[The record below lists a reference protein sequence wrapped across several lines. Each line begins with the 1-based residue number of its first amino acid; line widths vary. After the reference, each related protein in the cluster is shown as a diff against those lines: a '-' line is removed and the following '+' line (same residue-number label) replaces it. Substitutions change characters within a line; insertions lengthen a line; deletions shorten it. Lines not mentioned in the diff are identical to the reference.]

1 MIVGVGPAGTL
12 SPCPLPKKVGETVGR
27 TLFLGNNH
35 EPVANQPIDRQYPS
49 WALDDG
55 LQVVPESVLINLG
68 LEHKSSLV
76 IRRITGPTRRSTK
89 GQWTAEE
96 ERGKED
102 GVQHAGCGAGRGQ
115 QRALRLQAA
124 LAALVRRCWR
134 RRGERLQI
142 AARAAR
148 RAVRNSHDAILYRA
162 VQSFKGKH
170 WKKIAE
176 CFPDRTDV
184 QCLHRWQKVLNPELV
199 KGPWSKEEDEI
210 IIDMV
215 KKFGPK
221 KWSAI
226 AQALPGR
233 IGKQCRERTDNAIKN
248 HWNSSV
254 KKKINL
260 YLASGLLSEFQGLP
274 HTKSSAQVFDRQKS
288 NANGLK
294 DMLEVEDSTECS
306 QTSTANVGCSQS
318 DENEKLAIAASVD
331 DDMKLDGDISRKDIL
346 DSHLSK
352 CMNDY
357 YAYMEDFA
365 CAVPEE
371 QSKVSASANLLLTE
385 EISEKIAEQA
395 SKYDL
400 PNNST
405 VEVSQ
410 KPSGLTE
417 ASECHSVCRAN
428 KENGSVSCPTFS
440 DVKFPNFVSDND
452 SAYEK
457 QSDLLVCETG
467 CFSNNLSG
475 LDVLQGGIQECPI
488 EFDDSSFG
496 NLDYYSGTIC
506 QNSFSSEA
514 CKSLTSCPN
523 PVSSSGMLGISYGD
537 NLVAVLPPY
546 SCGSDGRLYTNS
558 ILETRDISVEA
569 HDSDVIICSYD
580 GIAYSS
586 CSSLCPSDGSK
597 SKFFLPEDKRQEIG
611 APNQTN
617 TAMMV
622 SATPNTNHKAMS
634 SDENLSVQST
644 DLSDSGALFYEPPR
658 FPSLEIPFISCDL
671 ISSGDPQQAY
681 SPLGIRQL
689 MMSSVNCSKP
699 YSLWDSPS
707 HDESP
712 DAHLKGA
719 AKSFMYTPSIL
730 KKRQRE
736 MSSPIPEQRTDKKPG
751 KDMARV
757 SLCASPVNDAEN
769 SFMVN
774 VNDEVIFNEIPP
786 GYTEAGFSNPSD
798 KQHKVPVLWDE
809 DKENLCQSS
818 GYATAGDVMEAKTP
832 AISYGKMASFTLDA
846 SAASKVDTG
855 ASKWRPPRILIECN
869 ANNKVFF
876 SPCGTRY
883 PTNGSL
889 NVGAKS
895 LKVHTLRS
903 SENASNFGQLDDCA
917 ESLFDVSALFSPRVS
932 ENKDSHCV
940 SIISEKSDPSAHP
953 SPFPVEKCSST
964 VDDDIRHL
972 NIFVDTPGTK
982 RGIESPSAWKS
993 PWFVNSLLPV
1003 HGIGTD
1009 TAFEDMG
1016 YLMSPGDQSYDAIGL
1031 MRQLSEHTAAAAVA
1045 EAQEVLTSGSPV
1057 RTCNEP
1063 QSDNKKFSDENA
1075 DPDDKELGNH
1085 HMPSK
1090 IMTEARVLDFSGC
1103 GTPVNKRSENVKA
1116 GNTETPISLSSQS
1129 SYLMKVCR

>member
-855 ASKWRPPRILIECN
+855 ASKWR
-869 ANNKVFF
+869 
-876 SPCGTRY
+876 
-883 PTNGSL
+883 
-889 NVGAKS
+889 
-895 LKVHTLRS
+895 
-903 SENASNFGQLDDCA
+903 
-917 ESLFDVSALFSPRVS
+917 
-932 ENKDSHCV
+932 
-940 SIISEKSDPSAHP
+940 
-953 SPFPVEKCSST
+953 
-964 VDDDIRHL
+964 
-972 NIFVDTPGTK
+972 
-982 RGIESPSAWKS
+982 
-993 PWFVNSLLPV
+993 
-1003 HGIGTD
+1003 
-1009 TAFEDMG
+1009 DMG

>member
-1 MIVGVGPAGTL
+1 MTSDNGKSA
-12 SPCPLPKKVGETVGR
+12 PKGEAVTSRAAHGASGDE
-27 TLFLGNNH
+27 FL
-35 EPVANQPIDRQYPS
+35 RQR
-49 WALDDG
+49 
-55 LQVVPESVLINLG
+55 
-68 LEHKSSLV
+68 SLNG
-76 IRRITGPTRRSTK
+76 RITGPTRRSTK

-96 ERGKED
+96 
-102 GVQHAGCGAGRGQ
+102 
-115 QRALRLQAA
+115 
-124 LAALVRRCWR
+124 
-134 RRGERLQI
+134 
-142 AARAAR
+142 
-148 RAVRNSHDAILYRA
+148 DAILYRA

-233 IGKQCRERTDNAIKN
+233 IGKQCRERWHNHLNPAINKEPWTQEEEIALIHAHQIYGNKWAELTKFLPGRTDNAIKN

-274 HTKSSAQVFDRQKS
+274 HAKSPAQVVNRQNG

-294 DMLEVEDSTECS
+294 DRLEVEDSTECS

-318 DENEKLAIAASVD
+318 DENEKLANAASVD
-331 DDMKLDGDISRKDIL
+331 DDMNLDGDISRKDIQ
-346 DSHLSK
+346 DSHLSI

-365 CAVPEE
+365 RAVPEE

-385 EISEKIAEQA
+385 EVSEKIAEQA

-405 VEVSQ
+405 VEISQ
-410 KPSGLTE
+410 KSPGLTE
-417 ASECHSVCRAN
+417 ASEYHSVCRTN
-428 KENGSVSCPTFS
+428 NENGSVSCSKFS
-440 DVKFPNFVSDND
+440 DLKFPNFVSDND

-467 CFSNNLSG
+467 CFSNYLSG
-475 LDVLQGGIQECPI
+475 LDVLQGGIEECPF

-523 PVSSSGMLGISYGD
+523 PVSSSGMLGISYDD
-537 NLVAVLPPY
+537 NLVAVLPH
-546 SCGSDGRLYTNS
+546 SCGSDGRLYRNS
-558 ILETRDISVEA
+558 TLETRDISVEA

-586 CSSLCPSDGSK
+586 CSSFCPSDSSK

-611 APNQTN
+611 APKQTN
-617 TAMMV
+617 TVMMV
-622 SATPNTNHKAMS
+622 SSTPNTNHKAMPS
-634 SDENLSVQST
+634 AENLSVQSA
-644 DLSDSGALFYEPPR
+644 DLSDSGALFYEPPC

-712 DAHLKGA
+712 NAHLKGA
-719 AKSFMYTPSIL
+719 VKSFMYTPSIL

-751 KDMARV
+751 Y
-757 SLCASPVNDAEN
+757 AE
-769 SFMVN
+769 
-774 VNDEVIFNEIPP
+774 
-786 GYTEAGFSNPSD
+786 GGFSNPSD
-798 KQHKVPVLWDE
+798 KQHKVPVLGDE

-818 GYATAGDVMEAKTP
+818 CYATAGNVVMEAKTP
-832 AISYGKMASFTLDA
+832 ANSYGKMASFTSA
-846 SAASKVDTG
+846 TSAASKVDTG
-855 ASKWRPPRILIECN
+855 ASKWRPPRILVECN

-876 SPCGTRY
+876 SPRGTRY

-889 NVGAKS
+889 NVGAKA

-917 ESLFDVSALFSPRVS
+917 ESLFDVSAFFSPRVS

-940 SIISEKSDPSAHP
+940 SIISVQSDPSTHP
-953 SPFPVEKCSST
+953 SFAVEKCSST

-972 NIFVDTPGTK
+972 NIFVDTPGVK

-1031 MRQLSEHTAAAAVA
+1031 MRQLSEHTAAAVA
-1045 EAQEVLTSGSPV
+1045 EAQEVLISGSPV
-1057 RTCNEP
+1057 RACNEP

-1075 DPDDKELGNH
+1075 DPADKELGNY

>member
-1 MIVGVGPAGTL
+1 V
-12 SPCPLPKKVGETVGR
+12 C
-27 TLFLGNNH
+27 
-35 EPVANQPIDRQYPS
+35 
-49 WALDDG
+49 
-55 LQVVPESVLINLG
+55 
-68 LEHKSSLV
+68 
-76 IRRITGPTRRSTK
+76 
-89 GQWTAEE
+89 
-96 ERGKED
+96 
-102 GVQHAGCGAGRGQ
+102 VQ
-115 QRALRLQAA
+115 
-124 LAALVRRCWR
+124 
-134 RRGERLQI
+134 
-142 AARAAR
+142 
-148 RAVRNSHDAILYRA
+148 DAILYRA

-233 IGKQCRERTDNAIKN
+233 IGKQCRERWHNHLNPAINKEPWTQEEEIALIHAHQIYGNKWAELTKFLPGRTDNAIKN

-294 DMLEVEDSTECS
+294 DRLEVEDSTECS
-306 QTSTANVGCSQS
+306 HTSTANVGCSQS
-318 DENEKLAIAASVD
+318 DENEKLANAASVD

-400 PNNST
+400 PNNFYT
-405 VEVSQ
+405 
-410 KPSGLTE
+410 
-417 ASECHSVCRAN
+417 SECHSVCRAN

-597 SKFFLPEDKRQEIG
+597 SKFFLPEDKKQEIG

-809 DKENLCQSS
+809 DKENLWQLS
-818 GYATAGDVMEAKTP
+818 GYATAGDVVMEAKTP
-832 AISYGKMASFTLDA
+832 AISY
-846 SAASKVDTG
+846 
-855 ASKWRPPRILIECN
+855 
-869 ANNKVFF
+869 
-876 SPCGTRY
+876 
-883 PTNGSL
+883 
-889 NVGAKS
+889 
-895 LKVHTLRS
+895 
-903 SENASNFGQLDDCA
+903 ENASNFGQLDDCA

-964 VDDDIRHL
+964 VDDDIRRL
-972 NIFVDTPGTK
+972 NIFVDTPGIK